1 MLATYLIGAMTDK
14 ESGRSSVVSEP
25 PAQFGGKWTLDKAED
40 VVKYARAYLTIMK
53 KHGFQTL
60 YFDGFAGSGDVVMRD
75 GQSAMESVALQVM
88 AIEDPGPFDMY
99 YLVELD
105 PKRAERLR
113 ELCKARHPD
122 KQVFVVSEDCNVKL
136 KDFATYM
143 QKHKGHRALAFLDP
157 YGMQVSH
164 EALKVFKDVGVDMWI
179 LFPSAIGIG
188 RMLQNDIRRIPT
200 RHWELMTNAL
210 GMSREEI
217 EKAFYADH
225 GTDLFGAAVVKKL
238 GDPTKRVLEA
248 YRGKLLDIWKHVSD
262 AHELRNSIGVPMFH
276 FILASQNP
284 NAKKIADD
292 IIKRA
297 QNGQ

>member
-1 MLATYLIGAMTDK
+1 MTDAEFVK
-14 ESGRSSVVSEP
+14 PSMVNEP

-53 KHGFQTL
+53 KYGFKTL

-113 ELCKARHPD
+113 ELCKTKHPE

-136 KDFATYM
+136 KDFAAFM
-143 QKHKGHRALAFLDP
+143 QKHKDLRALAFLDP

-164 EALKVFKDVGVDMWI
+164 EALKVFKGLGVDIWI

-188 RMLQNDIRRIPT
+188 RMLQNDIRKIPE
-200 RHWELMTNAL
+200 RHWELMTKTL
-210 GMSREEI
+210 GMSRTEI
-217 EKAFYADH
+217 EQAFYADH
-225 GTDLFGAAVVKKL
+225 GQDLFGEAVIKKL
-238 GDPTKRVLEA
+238 QDPTGRVLDA
-248 YRGKLLDIWKHVSD
+248 YRNKLLEIWKHVSD
-262 AHELRNSIGVPMFH
+262 AHELRNSIDMPMFH

-284 NAKKIADD
+284 HAKKIAED
-292 IIKRA
+292 IIKRTTH
-297 QNGQ
+297 G